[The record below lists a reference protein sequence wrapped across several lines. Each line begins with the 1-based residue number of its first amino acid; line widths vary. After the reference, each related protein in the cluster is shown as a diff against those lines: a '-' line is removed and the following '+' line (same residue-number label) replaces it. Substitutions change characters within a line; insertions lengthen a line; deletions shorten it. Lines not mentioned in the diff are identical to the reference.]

1 MIQGAIHA
9 QTEAK
14 AKNPLTASLKEDA
27 GENSVSVLENDSSL
41 PPAV

>member
-14 AKNPLTASLKEDA
+14 AKNPLTASVQEDA
-27 GENSVSVLENDSSL
+27 GDNSVTLLEDDSSL

>member
-14 AKNPLTASLKEDA
+14 AKNPLTASLQDA
-27 GENSVSVLENDSSL
+27 AGDNSVSLLEDDSSL